1 MGHWRDRDHC
11 LGTGHRC
18 REVCVPS
25 SLQYVFHQFFVDIN
39 SLPHFAVLGAPEVAG
54 RPVEDVSPGVPQLDG
69 GGAPLFAAYAA
80 PQALVNL
87 AETVVL

>member
-1 MGHWRDRDHC
+1 MR
-11 LGTGHRC
+11 
-18 REVCVPS
+18 VPCS
-25 SLQYVFHQFFVDIN
+25 AQDLFHQFSVDIYC
-39 SLPHFAVLGAPEVAG
+39 LPHFAVLGAPEVAG
-54 RPVEDVSPGVPQLDG
+54 GPVEDVGPGVPQLDG